1 MKEMYIHKICL
12 KFVLIFFITWNK
24 IHTILS
30 YMNADQDPAMPV
42 ALERVFP
49 HTIHRLCL
57 WHVQNRYMPFLNELY
72 ARFEEMDFKTRF
84 QSIIHHPLTELE
96 FETAWSMLLEDFHLH
111 DNITL
116 NKMYGIRKDWVPAF
130 FKNHYCG
137 LMLSTQRSESMN
149 RLVKSAHVD
158 ANTPL
163 HQFAKQMLK
172 LLHSRKMKES
182 KEAVGSM
189 VRINCY
195 VVYLYLNISVI

>member
-12 KFVLIFFITWNK
+12 KFDLILFLTWNK
-24 IHTILS
+24 IHTILTS
-30 YMNADQDPAMPV
+30 MNADQDPAMPV

-49 HTIHRLCL
+49 HTIHQLCL

-84 QSIIHHPLTELE
+84 QSIIHHSLTELE

-116 NKMYGIRKDWVPAF
+116 NKMYGIHKDWVPAF

-137 LMLSTQRSESMN
+137 LMLCTQRSESMN
-149 RLVKSAHVD
+149 KLVKSAHVD
-158 ANTPL
+158 ANTPV
-163 HQFAKQMLK
+163 HQFAKQMMK

-189 VRINCY
+189 VRTNCY
-195 VVYLYLNISVI
+195 DVYLYLNISVI